1 MRQRFT
7 KTLIAVL
14 AVLMVVPL
22 AVVADEGTRAVDE
35 PPAIVVVRIDTSFDV
50 APDSD
55 SEPALVSDRP
65 IVRVRDV
72 PADRVTDRIRDRG
85 HRDRP
90 TDHPNFQRRLVTAGC
105 IVELPNGEWEWT
117 GACGPDDLP
126 PSVQRLIHR
135 LLYSHLWRQL
145 YRLLH
150 WLTG

>member
-1 MRQRFT
+1 MRQRIT
-7 KTLIAVL
+7 KTLIGVL
-14 AVLMVVPL
+14 AVMMVVPL
-22 AVVADEGTRAVDE
+22 AVVADEGTRGVDE
-35 PPAIVVVRIDTSFDV
+35 PPAIVVVRTDSSL

-55 SEPALVSDRP
+55 VEPALVNDRP

-72 PADRVTDRIRDRG
+72 PADRATDRIRDRR

-117 GACGPDDLP
+117 GACGPDDLR
-126 PSVQRLIHR
+126 PSIQRLIHR

-150 WLTG
+150 WLTT

>member
-7 KTLIAVL
+7 KTLIAFL
-14 AVLMVVPL
+14 ATLMVVPL
-22 AVVADEGTRAVDE
+22 AVVADEGTRAVDG
-35 PPAIVVVRIDTSFDV
+35 PPAIVVVRIDSSF

-55 SEPALVSDRP
+55 PEPALVSDRP
-65 IVRVRDV
+65 VVRVRDV
-72 PADRVTDRIRDRG
+72 PADRVTDRIRDRR

-90 TDHPNFQRRLVTAGC
+90 TDHPNFQRRLVAAGC
-105 IVELPNGEWEWT
+105 IVELPNGEWQWT
-117 GACGPDDLP
+117 GACGPDDLS
-126 PSVQRLIHR
+126 PSIQRLIHR

>member
-1 MRQRFT
+1 MRQRVT

-14 AVLMVVPL
+14 AVMMVVPL

-35 PPAIVVVRIDTSFDV
+35 PPAIVAVRIDSRL
-50 APDSD
+50 APHSD
-55 SEPALVSDRP
+55 SAPALVIDRP
-65 IVRVRDV
+65 IAHVRDL
-72 PADRVTDRIRDRG
+72 PADRVTDRIRDRR

-126 PSVQRLIHR
+126 PSIQRLIHR